1 MTGAIQTRAT
11 PVGGGAA
18 DKQPI
23 FSVNPGIELEDAL
36 GELSHLLD
44 CAQATTF
51 ELCDSAVPDRRLVG
65 AALHCIQGAQ
75 AVVAALSTKAK
86 PR

>member
-1 MTGAIQTRAT
+1 MDIIQTRAV

-36 GELSHLLD
+36 GELAHLLD

-51 ELCDSAVPDRRLVG
+51 ELCDTAVPDRRLVG
-65 AALHCIQGAQ
+65 ATLHCIEGAR
-75 AVVAALSTKAK
+75 AVVAALSARGG
-86 PR
+86 PG

>member
-1 MTGAIQTRAT
+1 MTGAIQTRGT

-51 ELCDSAVPDRRLVG
+51 ELCDAAVQTDDWWGQP
-65 AALHCIQGAQ
+65 CI
-75 AVVAALSTKAK
+75 VFRVLKLSSQL
-86 PR
+86 